1 MQKRNSVKMNKLVV
15 ATYNIHSCI
24 GSDKSYDPLRI
35 ASVINKINPD
45 IIGLQEVDT
54 GYRINEK
61 VHQVSILENKT
72 GLKSIP
78 GPTIKKSTGF
88 YGNIILTSRPYEQV
102 YSQDI
107 SQTGFEPRGI
117 LQVDFNINKLK
128 VSFIT
133 THFGLKRKER
143 YAQASCLLSH
153 IEQINS
159 DITIVSGDLNIWCP
173 LDKTSKSMNN
183 RLGESP
189 RKPSFPSRH
198 PILALDRI
206 WIIPESRLIRIYALN
221 ISSTRMASDHLPVIA
236 EIEL

>member
-1 MQKRNSVKMNKLVV
+1 MV

-35 ASVINKINPD
+35 ASVINSINPD

-54 GYRINEK
+54 GYRISEK

-102 YSQDI
+102 YTQDI
-107 SQTGFEPRGI
+107 SQNGFEPRGI

-133 THFGLKRKER
+133 THFGLEGKER
-143 YAQASCLLSH
+143 YAQASCLLSC
-153 IEQINS
+153 IEKLNS
-159 DITIVSGDLNIWCP
+159 DITIVSGDLNIWCKFN
-173 LDKTSKSMNN
+173 KTSKSIDT
-183 RLGESP
+183 RLGASP
-189 RKPSFPSRH
+189 RIPSFPSRY
-198 PILALDRI
+198 PLLALDRI
-206 WIIPESRLIRIYALN
+206 WTLPESRLMKIYALKN
-221 ISSTRMASDHLPVIA
+221 IKTRMASDHLPVVA
-236 EIEL
+236 EIKI

>member
-1 MQKRNSVKMNKLVV
+1 MNKLVV

-35 ASVINKINPD
+35 ASVINSINPD

-54 GYRINEK
+54 GYRISEK

-78 GPTIKKSTGF
+78 GPTIKNSTGF

-102 YSQDI
+102 YTQDI
-107 SQTGFEPRGI
+107 SQTGVEPRGI
-117 LQVDFNINKLK
+117 LRVDFIINKLK

-143 YAQASCLLSH
+143 YAQVSCLLSH
-153 IEQINS
+153 IEKTNS
-159 DITIVSGDLNIWCP
+159 DITIVSGDLNMWCRFE
-173 LDKTSKSMNN
+173 KTSKSINTH
-183 RLGESP
+183 LGVSP
-189 RKPSFPSRH
+189 RIPSFPSRH
-198 PILALDRI
+198 PMLALDRI
-206 WIIPESRLIRIYALN
+206 WTLPESRLIKIYALHN
-221 ISSTRMASDHLPVIA
+221 SKTRVASDHLPVIA